1 MSNQATIDA
10 YRTIYANKY
19 SRAYP
24 LADSTVQT
32 AMDGVTDAERYPY
45 KPDVLLA
52 MKAAADA
59 AVGT

>member
-1 MSNQATIDA
+1 
-10 YRTIYANKY
+10 
-19 SRAYP
+19 
-24 LADSTVQT
+24 
-32 AMDGVTDAERYPY
+32 MDGVTDAERYPY